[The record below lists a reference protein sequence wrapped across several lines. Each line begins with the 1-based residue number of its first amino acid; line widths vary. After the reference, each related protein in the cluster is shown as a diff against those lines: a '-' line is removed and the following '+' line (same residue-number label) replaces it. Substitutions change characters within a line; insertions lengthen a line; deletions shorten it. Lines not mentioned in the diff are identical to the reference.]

1 MAPLIIIF
9 PKYSLKYWDMFFYKN
24 IKRSR
29 IGRIMAECPV
39 KILNGVRGL
48 VKSLPFP
55 HFYRNELFVLK

>member
-1 MAPLIIIF
+1 MAPSDYYLSQIQSEILG
-9 PKYSLKYWDMFFYKN
+9 YVFYKN